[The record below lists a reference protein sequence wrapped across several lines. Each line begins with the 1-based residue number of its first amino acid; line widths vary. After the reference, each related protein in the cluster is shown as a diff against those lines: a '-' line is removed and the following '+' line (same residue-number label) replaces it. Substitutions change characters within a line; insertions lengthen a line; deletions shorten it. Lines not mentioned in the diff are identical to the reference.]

1 MKKLKLPLNETVIG
15 TVETGLGWV
24 SFAVTPK
31 GLRECRFMFPS
42 SEIALGELLKSVDKE
57 KISDNKNVLS
67 SWTCMFKDYF
77 NGSLKSF
84 DNVPLDSDHWT
95 YFQKRVYMTVQSIP
109 YGKTASYGT
118 IASYL
123 GNGNASR
130 AVGNAL
136 KNNPV
141 PPVIPCHRVIAADK
155 DMCGFSATGGI
166 ELKLKILELEKDNQ

>member
-1 MKKLKLPLNETVIG
+1 MKKLKLPLQNTVIG
-15 TVETGLGWV
+15 TVQTKFGWV

-31 GLRECRFMFPS
+31 GLRDCRFMFPS
-42 SEIALGELLKSVDKE
+42 PDGAMDEILKTIAGKPLSED
-57 KISDNKNVLS
+57 KNVIS
-67 SWTCMFKDYF
+67 TWSVMFKEYF
-77 NGSLKSF
+77 DGSLKTF
-84 DNVPLDSDHWT
+84 DKVPLDSDSWT
-95 YFQKRVYMTVQSIP
+95 DFQKKVYMTVQSIP

-155 DMCGFSATGGI
+155 DLCGFSATGGI
-166 ELKLKILELEKDNQ
+166 ELKLKILELEKDNL